1 MYIIQTV
8 AYPRQGVTRDESEP
22 KAGNADHRKA
32 NSSATC
38 VQKPGRAQTKC
49 RALSWRK
56 RHKLFSTGSPISKS
70 VNNPGDVAVSRN
82 WDDLTK
88 SEKIEDLRREVLRLI
103 EAIITLT

>member
-1 MYIIQTV
+1 
-8 AYPRQGVTRDESEP
+8 
-22 KAGNADHRKA
+22 
-32 NSSATC
+32 
-38 VQKPGRAQTKC
+38 
-49 RALSWRK
+49 
-56 RHKLFSTGSPISKS
+56 